1 MTIMQLRR
9 LPYRERSELA
19 ARIPAGKLR
28 QAYILMFDHKPGR
41 YYKQQTWRKCAR
53 LCGIDE
59 EELRTSLT
67 AIIKTF
73 STPVCR
79 NIKNWKGGNM

>member
-28 QAYILMFDHKPGR
+28 QAYILMFDNKPGH
-41 YYKQQTWRKCAR
+41 YYKQQTWRKCAQ

-73 STPVCR
+73 SAPV
-79 NIKNWKGGNM
+79 

>member
-9 LPYRERSELA
+9 LPYREKSELA

-41 YYKQQTWRKCAR
+41 YYKQQTWRKCAQ

-73 STPVCR
+73 STLVCR